1 MIYDFDELSFQILG
15 VLSIDHPK
23 GFFNV
28 KGRQYAALAYRVSGT
43 AEFDFGGKRIFSVP
57 GDIIFIPD
65 NISYNVTH
73 SGGSMIVIHFVD
85 CNYHTPE
92 NISLNNSTYLN
103 DKFSE
108 LLSKWE
114 HHRSINGTKA
124 GVYEILELCYVL
136 NIKTH
141 PAPLA
146 EKAKQLIDQN
156 YSDPEFNIE
165 LLTQML
171 YTSSP
176 TLRRVFSNRF
186 GIPPKQYLMKVRLDT
201 AAVLLSQDFLSVLEA
216 SKRSGFNDDRYF
228 SRIFKK
234 RYGKS
239 PSQFNKN

>member
-15 VLSIDHPK
+15 VLNIDHPN
-23 GFFNV
+23 GFFKV

-43 AEFDFGGKRIFSVP
+43 AEFHFGEKRVISNP

-65 NISYNVTH
+65 NISYDVDH

-85 CNYHTPE
+85 CNYHTAE

-103 DKFSE
+103 DKFAE
-108 LLSKWE
+108 LLEKWE

-124 GVYEILELCYVL
+124 RVYEILELCYAL
-136 NIKTH
+136 NIKAH
-141 PAPLA
+141 PSPLA
-146 EKAKQLIDQN
+146 EKAKQLIDEK

-171 YTSSP
+171 YTSPS
-176 TLRRVFSNRF
+176 TLRRAFSDRF
-186 GIPPKQYLMKVRLDT
+186 GISPKQYIMKVRLDT
-201 AAVLLSQDFLSVLEA
+201 SAMLLSQDFLSVLEA
-216 SKRSGFNDDRYF
+216 SKKSGFNDEHYF

-239 PSQFNKN
+239 PSHFNKN